1 MNARTRIAALVAG
14 VALSAASAGMA
25 QDITIGYVT
34 KSATNTG
41 WIMINQGA
49 SDAGVAEGVNLIT
62 VGPAFV
68 GDLASQL
75 EVFENLVAQGVD
87 AIAVAPVD
95 SAGIAPAVQ
104 GAMEAGIPVIAVDT
118 GVSGAE
124 VVSFVATDNLAVAK
138 VQGAVAA
145 TLVEDGD
152 KVIYVS
158 GDPAQS
164 TGQDRRD
171 GFLAAF
177 GAHRPNSEILI
188 VPTVWD
194 SGQAQ
199 EGVETLLNAHSD
211 VRMIV
216 HAWDGGTMGS
226 KAAME
231 NLGLSAGDIK
241 LVGFDGASDAIEAMA
256 DGWVHA
262 NTAQMLYGMGFDGIT
277 IAARAA
283 RGDDVPARV
292 DTGFF
297 LVTPATMD
305 TYKALIGME

>member
-1 MNARTRIAALVAG
+1 MKLRTR
-14 VALSAASAGMA
+14 LSALLAGAAMSMATAGMA
-25 QDITIGYVT
+25 DDLTIGYIT
-34 KSATNTG
+34 KSATNVG
-41 WIMINQGA
+41 WMMINQGA
-49 SDAGVAEGVNLIT
+49 SDAAEAEGVNLVT
-62 VGPAFV
+62 VGPAFAD
-68 GDLASQL
+68 DLTSQI
-75 EVFENLVAQGVD
+75 EVFENLIAQGVD
-87 AIAVAPVD
+87 AIAVAPAD
-95 SAGIAPAVQ
+95 SSGIAPVVED
-104 GAMEAGIPVIAVDT
+104 AMEAGIPVIAVDT

-145 TLVEDGD
+145 TLVEDGAP
-152 KVIYVS
+152 VIYVT

-171 GFLAAF
+171 GFMEAF
-177 GAHRPNSEILI
+177 ASHRPNSEILV
-188 VPTVWD
+188 VPTAWD
-194 SGQAQ
+194 ASEAQ
-199 EGVETLLNAHSD
+199 EGVETLLNARSD
-211 VRMIV
+211 VAMIV
-216 HAWDGGTMGS
+216 HAWDGATMAS

-241 LVGFDGASDAIEAMA
+241 LVGFDGASDAIEAME

-283 RGDDVPARV
+283 RGEDVPARV

-297 LVTPATMD
+297 LVTPMTMD
-305 TYKALIGME
+305 SYKALIGLE